1 MPISELKLAKEL
13 IRRPSITPK
22 DAGAINILAKKL
34 RSLGFKCQLI
44 NFKNIKNLYA
54 KLGKSSPNFCY
65 AGHTDVVP
73 PGNISDWSV
82 NPFKPTV
89 KNNKLIGRGANDM
102 KASIA
107 CFVAAVSRFKAK
119 NKKFN
124 GSISLL
130 ITGDE
135 EGVAINGTKRV
146 VEYLKRKREKINF
159 CLVGEPTNP
168 NKLGEMIK
176 IGRRGSI
183 TGRLTITGTQGHVAY
198 PHRANNPS
206 NTIVNILKRIKETKL
221 DNGTK
226 KVVKY
231 LKRKK
236 EKINF
241 CLVGE
246 PTNPNKLGEM
256 IKIGR
261 RGSITGRLTVIGT
274 QGHVAYPHIA
284 NNPSNT
290 LVKILKKIKEVKL
303 DKGTKNFQPSNLEI
317 TKINID
323 NHTDNVI
330 PGSANAVF
338 NIRYNDKHSSSS
350 LKRKLNKIFRSIT
363 RKAKCKFN
371 IKYEVSGEAFLTKPN
386 KTTYMIQNTIK
397 KITGI
402 KPKLSTAGGTSDAR
416 FIRKIAPCLEF
427 GLVGKT
433 MHKIDESV
441 PLPDLK
447 KLTNIYLNI
456 LENYFK

>member
-13 IRRPSITPK
+13 IRKPSITPK
-22 DAGAINILAKKL
+22 DAVAINLLAKNL
-34 RSLGFKCQLI
+34 RSLGFNCKVI
-44 NFKNIKNLYA
+44 NFKNVKNLYA

-82 NPFKPTV
+82 NPFRPVV

-107 CFVAAVSRFKAK
+107 CFVAAVSKFKTQ
-119 NKKFN
+119 NKKFK

-135 EGVAINGTKRV
+135 EGIAINGTKRV
-146 VEYLKRKREKINF
+146 V
-159 CLVGEPTNP
+159 
-168 NKLGEMIK
+168 
-176 IGRRGSI
+176 
-183 TGRLTITGTQGHVAY
+183 
-198 PHRANNPS
+198 
-206 NTIVNILKRIKETKL
+206 
-221 DNGTK
+221 
-226 KVVKY
+226 KY
-231 LKRKK
+231 LKKK
-236 EKINF
+236 REKINF

-261 RGSITGRLTVIGT
+261 RGSITGRLTVIGS
-274 QGHVAYPHIA
+274 QGHVAYPHRA

-290 LVKILKKIKEVKL
+290 MIKILKRIKELKL
-303 DKGTKNFQPSNLEI
+303 DKGTKNFQPSNLEV

-323 NHTDNVI
+323 NHADNVI

-338 NIRYNDKHSSSS
+338 NIRFNDKHSSGS
-350 LKRKLNKIFRSIT
+350 LKRKLNTIFRSIT
-363 RKAKCKFN
+363 KKAKCKFK
-371 IKYEVSGEAFLTKPN
+371 IQYEVSGESFLTKPN
-386 KTTYMIQNTIK
+386 KTTFMIQNTIK

-402 KPKLSTAGGTSDAR
+402 KPKLSTSGGTSDAR
-416 FIRKIAPCLEF
+416 FIRNIAPCLEF

-433 MHKIDESV
+433 MHKVDESV
-441 PLPDLK
+441 SVSDLK
-447 KLTNIYLNI
+447 KLTKIYQNI
-456 LENYFK
+456 LINYFK